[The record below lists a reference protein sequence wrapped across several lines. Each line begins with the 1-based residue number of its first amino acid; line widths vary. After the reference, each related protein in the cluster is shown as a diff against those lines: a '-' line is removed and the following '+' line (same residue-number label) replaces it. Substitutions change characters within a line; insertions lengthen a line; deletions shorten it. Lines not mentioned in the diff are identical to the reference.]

1 MLWKK
6 AYRDYD
12 CVILLENSQP
22 HCKTVPKGLDL
33 QGQNAVVV
41 VTRRTIADQEE
52 WKDSEKV
59 LCATRHKE
67 DVWAE
72 GCLMLELETKDLK

>member
-6 AYRDYD
+6 YTEITIVLSY
-12 CVILLENSQP
+12 L
-22 HCKTVPKGLDL
+22 KTLSPIAKLSLDLDL
-33 QGQNAVVV
+33 QGQNAVIVV
-41 VTRRTIADQEE
+41 IRRTIADQQE

-59 LCATRHKE
+59 LCSTRHKE

>member
-1 MLWKK
+1 MFWKK
-6 AYRDYD
+6 YTEITIVLSY
-12 CVILLENSQP
+12 L
-22 HCKTVPKGLDL
+22 KTLSPIAKLSLDLDL
-33 QGQNAVVV
+33 QGQNAVIVV
-41 VTRRTIADQEE
+41 IRRTIADQRE

-72 GCLMLELETKDLK
+72 GCLMLQLETKDLK

>member
-6 AYRDYD
+6 YTEITIVLSY
-12 CVILLENSQP
+12 L
-22 HCKTVPKGLDL
+22 KTLSPIAKLSLDLDL
-33 QGQNAVVV
+33 QGQNAVIVV
-41 VTRRTIADQEE
+41 IRRTIADQQE

-72 GCLMLELETKDLK
+72 GCLMLQLETKDLK

>member
-1 MLWKK
+1 MFWKK
-6 AYRDYD
+6 YTEITIVLSY
-12 CVILLENSQP
+12 L
-22 HCKTVPKGLDL
+22 KTLSPIAKLSLDLDL
-33 QGQNAVVV
+33 QGQNAVIVV
-41 VTRRTIADQEE
+41 IRRTIADQQE

-72 GCLMLELETKDLK
+72 GCLMLQLETKDLK

>member
-1 MLWKK
+1 MLWKQHTEITI
-6 AYRDYD
+6 
-12 CVILLENSQP
+12 VILLENSQP

-41 VTRRTIADQEE
+41 IRRTIADQEE
-52 WKDSEKV
+52 WRDSEKV
-59 LCATRHKE
+59 LCATSHKE

>member
-6 AYRDYD
+6 HTEITI
-12 CVILLENSQP
+12 VILLENSQP
-22 HCKTVPKGLDL
+22 HGKTVPKGLDL
-33 QGQNAVVV
+33 QGQDAVVV
-41 VTRRTIADQEE
+41 VIRRTIADPEE

-59 LCATRHKE
+59 LCATSHKE

>member
-1 MLWKK
+1 MLWKQHTEI
-6 AYRDYD
+6 AI
-12 CVILLENSQP
+12 VILLENSQP

-41 VTRRTIADQEE
+41 IRRTIADQEE
-52 WKDSEKV
+52 WRDSEKV
-59 LCATRHKE
+59 LCATSHKE